1 VPTTVLTCGAEG
13 AVALQGEEL
22 LRRPGFNVTTVD
34 RIGAGDAFTA
44 GFLAGFL
51 EGSAAK
57 GLEQGLLMSA
67 LKMTLH
73 GDLFRFSR
81 DEVEAF
87 RQSAKSDTGR
97 EVRR

>member
-1 VPTTVLTCGAEG
+1 
-13 AVALQGEEL
+13 
-22 LRRPGFNVTTVD
+22 VD

-51 EGSAAK
+51 EGSAGK

-73 GDLFRFSR
+73 GDLFRFTGE
-81 DEVEAF
+81 EVEAF
-87 RQSAKSDTGR
+87 RQFDGGR